1 MATHDY
7 VIDNQASA
15 NARADI
21 NNVLQAI
28 LTNNSGSSAPS
39 TTAANMLWYDTS
51 LNELKMRDE
60 ADSGWII
67 IAYLDQTNDR
77 MEVRSDVIQ
86 AASAGGIDVK
96 NSSGTTIIDLQVASQ
111 ATSEAGTNNTELM
124 SPLRTKQA
132 IDENKQVLTFGDVG
146 TYAFAFAGDTTNPS
160 SRDFNGAS
168 EGSTV
173 DGNKLSPVGFNSN
186 TYNGGNANTGTTHN
200 ISGLFLRMVTI
211 QALSGTWRCMGD
223 ANKNTSTN
231 GTATLWLRIS

>member
-15 NARADI
+15 SARADI

-51 LNELKMRDE
+51 NNELKMRDE

-96 NSSGTTIIDLQVASQ
+96 NSSGTTIIDLNIASQ
-111 ATSEAGTNNTELM
+111 ATAEAGTDTTQLM
-124 SPLRTKQA
+124 SPQRTKQA
-132 IDENKQVLTFGDVG
+132 IDANAQSFTWKAVG
-146 TYAFAFAGDTTNPS
+146 TYALGWV
-160 SRDFNGAS
+160 NGTLNGGPALSTS
-168 EGSTV
+168 EGV
-173 DGNKLSPVGFNSN
+173 DVSGTIIYPVNF
-186 TYNGGNANTGTTHN
+186 YGNADAN
-200 ISGLFLRMVTI
+200 ISTEEAIGGYGAVYRSNPAFG
-211 QALSGTWRCMGD
+211 SGTWRRMGPSSG
-223 ANKNTSTN
+223 AGSSP
-231 GTATLWLRIS
+231 ARVALYLRVS

>member
-51 LNELKMRDE
+51 NNELKMRDE
-60 ADSGWII
+60 ADSGWIV

-124 SPLRTKQA
+124 TPLRTKQA
-132 IDENKQVLTFGDVG
+132 ITENAQSTAYEAVG
-146 TYAFAFAGDTTNPS
+146 TYCFGFINASYQDTLAGQTIAGS
-160 SRDFNGAS
+160 SLRPAGLNHNATGAS
-168 EGSTV
+168 
-173 DGNKLSPVGFNSN
+173 
-186 TYNGGNANTGTTHN
+186 
-200 ISGLFLRMVTI
+200 SGYVYMSGVSVVTN
-211 QALSGTWRCMGD
+211 QSDTLAGTWRCMGT
-223 ANKNTSTN
+223 ARPNLSSAGNTS
-231 GTATLWLRIS
+231 LFVRIS